1 MFVNDSIALAI
12 TDRDDHEPFSVVESN
27 SLATDQVQVIKS
39 LTASALFPDSTSI
52 CITNALY
59 KLKVLMDCHVT
70 REHQIHV
77 QTVQYWEHQIKL
89 MRLPRNPEIDIQS

>member
-27 SLATDQVQVIKS
+27 SLATEQVRVIKS

-70 REHQIHV
+70 REHVRGSIKFMYR
-77 QTVQYWEHQIKL
+77 QYSIGSI
-89 MRLPRNPEIDIQS
+89 RTS